1 MEESLKRYIVGKLN
15 DMQNEKKKDNQYPSF
30 VTKNEF
36 MQAVDADVRLI
47 LNNMFIKKEIKV
59 HKTIHAPIHDYIEF
73 VTKEDNE
80 KL

>member
-1 MEESLKRYIVGKLN
+1 MEESLKMYIVGKLN
-15 DMQNEKKKDNQYPSF
+15 DMQNEKKKDNHVPYF

-36 MQAVDADVRLI
+36 MQAVDADVRSI
-47 LNNMFIKKEIKV
+47 LNNMFIKKEIKI

-73 VTKEDNE
+73 VTNEDNE